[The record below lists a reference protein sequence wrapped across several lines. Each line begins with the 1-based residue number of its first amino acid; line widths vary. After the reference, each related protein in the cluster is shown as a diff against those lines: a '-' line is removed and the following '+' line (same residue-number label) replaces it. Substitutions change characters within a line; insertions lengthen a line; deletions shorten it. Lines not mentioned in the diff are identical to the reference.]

1 MAVSGSDVAALYTL
15 LSNSMNVDQRL
26 RGPAE
31 EALAQSE
38 SRPGFCS
45 CLLELIMAKD
55 LASQNDVR
63 LMATLYFKNSVNRY
77 WRHRRDSSG
86 ISNEEKTHLRQKLL
100 LYLREENEQIAQ
112 MLAVLI
118 SKIARIDYPKEW
130 PDIFMVLSQQL
141 QSADVLASHRI
152 FMILFRTL
160 KELSTKRLTSDQRN
174 FAEISSHFFDYSW
187 HLWQSD
193 MQTILHG
200 FSSLSQSYNSN
211 PDDQHH
217 ELYLTCERWLLCSK
231 IIRQLI
237 ISGFQSDSKCF
248 QEVRPVKEV
257 SPVFLSALQSFLPYY
272 SSFEKKYPKFWD
284 FVKRACTK
292 LMKILV
298 AFQGRHPYSF
308 GDKFVLSSVVDFCLN
323 KITDPE
329 QYVLSFE
336 QFLIQCMMLLLSNAL
351 YPCHRYFVLTASDL
365 EEWYHNSEAFHHE
378 QDMIQWTEKLR
389 PCAEALYIVLFENYS
404 QLLGPVVVSLLQET
418 MNNCPT
424 SVTEITPVLLLK
436 DAAYGAAAYVYYE
449 LSNYLSFKDW
459 FNGALSL
466 ELSNE
471 HPNLRIIHRKVAI
484 ILGQWVSEVKEDT
497 KRPVYCALIRLL
509 QGNDLS
515 VRLAACRSLCLH
527 IEDANFSDREFV
539 DLLPICWDSCFKL
552 FDEVQEFDSKVQVLN
567 LISTLI
573 LHVSEV
579 IPFAEKLVQF
589 FQKVWEE
596 SSGESLLQIQLLV
609 ALKNFVV
616 ALGYQSP
623 ICYSILLPILENGI
637 NINNPDEL
645 NLLEDSMLLWEAT
658 LSHAPSMVPQ
668 LLPNFSRLVDIMERS
683 FDHLEVAVNIIEDYI
698 ILGGNDFLS
707 MHAAN
712 IAKILDLVVG
722 NVNDK
727 GLLSVLPV
735 IDILIQP
742 AKVCVRELF
751 RARLSIVDSSSL
763 VVKFPLHNSAIAP
776 IKWIFD
782 NLERRSSRDGKT
794 PRDAGILVG
803 TAPNGDSTVGNFPC
817 GDGDGKQN
825 SPEAGAGTQA
835 RIPAPSLLIAK
846 INKFT
851 EFFLISPPCHSP
863 FSPYRRTSSCHH
875 PHCVVLSIC
884 GIPFHNSVVVSILLS
899 VAAFPT
905 SSTALS
911 SGLPLRP
918 PTVILKELELSDR
931 WRMGSLRGIEPCG
944 EWGWGAMFPHGGERG
959 WRQRRG
965 ANLRAGMGSRECFPM
980 EVPPLISS
988 TLQKL
993 ILICLSGGDDRD
1005 PSKTSVKAS
1014 SAAILARLLVMNTN
1028 SLAQL
1033 ASDPSTSLLLQTASI
1048 PVQENI
1054 LLCLVDI
1061 WVDKVDNVSCIQKK
1075 TIGLALSIILT
1086 LRLPQ
1091 VIDKLDQILSV
1102 CTSVILGGNS
1112 DLTEEESSGVMSS
1125 STSPDDGNIPSKEFR
1140 KRQARI
1146 YET

>member
-1 MAVSGSDVAALYTL
+1 MALTASDVPAMYSL
-15 LSNSMNVDQRL
+15 LSNSMSADHRL

-45 CLLELIMAKD
+45 CLLEVITAKD
-55 LASQNDVR
+55 LAPQTDVR
-63 LMATLYFKNSVNRY
+63 MMATVYFKNSVNRY

-86 ISNEEKTHLRQKLL
+86 ISNEEKMHLRQKLL
-100 LYLREENEQIAQ
+100 TYLREENDQIAL

-130 PDIFMVLSQQL
+130 PDIFLVLSQQL

-152 FMILFRTL
+152 FLILFRTL

-187 HLWQSD
+187 RLWQSD
-193 MQTILHG
+193 VQTILHG
-200 FSSLSQSYNSN
+200 FSSLSQNCN
-211 PDDQHH
+211 LNAEDQPH

-231 IIRQLI
+231 IVRQLV

-257 SPVFLSALQSFLPYY
+257 SPVFLSAIQSLLPYY
-272 SSFEKKYPKFWD
+272 SSFQKQYPKFWD
-284 FVKRACTK
+284 IVKRACTK

-308 GDKFVLSSVVDFCLN
+308 GDKFVLSSVMDICLN

-329 QYVLSFE
+329 PYLLSFE
-336 QFLIQCMMLLLSNAL
+336 QFLIQCMVMIKNILECKEYKPSVTGRVMDENGVTLELMKKNISSAVGGVLTSLLPTERIVHLCNVLIS
-351 YPCHRYFVLTASDL
+351 RYFVLTANDL
-365 EEWYHNSEAFHHE
+365 EEWYRNPESFHHE
-378 QDMIQWTEKLR
+378 QDMVQWTEKLR
-389 PCAEALYIVLFENYS
+389 PCAEALYIVLFETNS
-404 QLLGPVVVSLLQET
+404 QLLGPVVVSLLQES

-424 SVTEITPVLLLK
+424 SVTEITPALLLK
-436 DAAYGAAAYVYYE
+436 DAVYGATAYVYYE

-471 HPNLRIIHRKVAI
+471 HPNLRIIHRKVAV
-484 ILGQWVSEVKEDT
+484 ILGQWVSEIKDDT
-497 KRPVYCALIRLL
+497 KRPVYCSLIRLL
-509 QGNDLS
+509 QGKDLA

-527 IEDANFSDREFV
+527 IEDANFSEREFV
-539 DLLPICWDSCFKL
+539 DLLPVCWDSCFKL
-552 FDEVQEFDSKVQVLN
+552 FEEVQEFDSKVQVLN
-567 LISTLI
+567 LISILI
-573 LHVSEV
+573 GHVSEV
-579 IPFAEKLVQF
+579 IPFANKLVQF

-623 ICYSILLPILENGI
+623 ICYNILLPILENGI
-637 NINNPDEL
+637 DINSPDEL

-668 LLPNFSRLVDIMERS
+668 LLQYFSRLVDIMERN
-683 FDHLEVAVNIIEDYI
+683 FDHLQVAVNIIEDYI

-707 MHAAN
+707 MHATN
-712 IAKILDLVVG
+712 IAKILDLVIG
-722 NVNDK
+722 NVNNK

-735 IDILIQP
+735 VDILVQ
-742 AKVCVRELF
+742 
-751 RARLSIVDSSSL
+751 
-763 VVKFPLHNSAIAP
+763 
-776 IKWIFD
+776 
-782 NLERRSSRDGKT
+782 
-794 PRDAGILVG
+794 
-803 TAPNGDSTVGNFPC
+803 
-817 GDGDGKQN
+817 
-825 SPEAGAGTQA
+825 
-835 RIPAPSLLIAK
+835 
-846 INKFT
+846 
-851 EFFLISPPCHSP
+851 
-863 FSPYRRTSSCHH
+863 
-875 PHCVVLSIC
+875 
-884 GIPFHNSVVVSILLS
+884 
-899 VAAFPT
+899 
-905 SSTALS
+905 
-911 SGLPLRP
+911 
-918 PTVILKELELSDR
+918 
-931 WRMGSLRGIEPCG
+931 
-944 EWGWGAMFPHGGERG
+944 
-959 WRQRRG
+959 
-965 ANLRAGMGSRECFPM
+965 CFPM

-993 ILICLSGGDDRD
+993 IVICLSGGDDHD

-1061 WVDKVDNVSCIQKK
+1061 WVDKVDNVSSIQKK

-1091 VIDKLDQILSV
+1091 VLDKLDQILSV
-1102 CTSVILGGNS
+1102 CTSVILGRND
-1112 DLTEEESSGVMSS
+1112 DLTEEESSGDMGSS
-1125 STSPDDGNIPSKEFR
+1125 ASPDEGTIPSKEFR
-1140 KRQARI
+1140 KRQIKFSDSINQLSLEECVKENLQTCAAI
-1146 YET
+1146 HGESFNAAMSSMHPSAFAQLKQALKMP

>member
-1 MAVSGSDVAALYTL
+1 MALTASDVPAMYSL
-15 LSNSMNVDQRL
+15 LSNSMSADHRL

-45 CLLELIMAKD
+45 CLLEVITAKD
-55 LASQNDVR
+55 LAPQTDVR
-63 LMATLYFKNSVNRY
+63 MMATVYFKNSVNRY

-86 ISNEEKTHLRQKLL
+86 ISNEEKMHLRQKLL
-100 LYLREENEQIAQ
+100 TYLREENDQIAL

-130 PDIFMVLSQQL
+130 PDIFLILSQQL

-152 FMILFRTL
+152 FLILFRTL

-187 HLWQSD
+187 RLWQSD
-193 MQTILHG
+193 VQTILHG
-200 FSSLSQSYNSN
+200 FSSLSQNCSLNAE
-211 PDDQHH
+211 DQPH

-231 IIRQLI
+231 IVRQLI

-257 SPVFLSALQSFLPYY
+257 SPVFLSAIQSLLPYY
-272 SSFEKKYPKFWD
+272 SSFQKQYPKFWD

-308 GDKFVLSSVVDFCLN
+308 GDKFVLSSVMDICLN

-329 QYVLSFE
+329 PYLLSFE
-336 QFLIQCMMLLLSNAL
+336 QFLIQCMVMIKNILECKEYKPSVTGRVMDENGVTLELMKKNISSAVGGVLSSLLPTERIVHLCNVLIS
-351 YPCHRYFVLTASDL
+351 RYFVLTASDL
-365 EEWYHNSEAFHHE
+365 EEWYRNPESFHHE
-378 QDMIQWTEKLR
+378 QDMVQWTEKLR
-389 PCAEALYIVLFENYS
+389 PCAEALYIVLFETNS
-404 QLLGPVVVSLLQET
+404 QLLGPVVVSLLQES

-424 SVTEITPVLLLK
+424 STTEITPALLLK
-436 DAAYGAAAYVYYE
+436 DAVYGATAYVYYE

-459 FNGALSL
+459 FNGALSV

-471 HPNLRIIHRKVAI
+471 HPNLRIIHRKVAV
-484 ILGQWVSEVKEDT
+484 ILGQWVSEIKDDT

-509 QGNDLS
+509 QGKDLA

-527 IEDANFSDREFV
+527 IEDANFSEREFV

-552 FDEVQEFDSKVQVLN
+552 FEEVQEFDSKVQVLN
-567 LISTLI
+567 LISILI
-573 LHVSEV
+573 GHVSEV
-579 IPFAEKLVQF
+579 IPFANKLVQF

-609 ALKNFVV
+609 ALRNFVV

-623 ICYSILLPILENGI
+623 ICYNILLPILENGI
-637 NINNPDEL
+637 DINSPDEI

-668 LLPNFSRLVDIMERS
+668 LLQYFSRLVDIMDRN
-683 FDHLEVAVNIIEDYI
+683 FDHLQVAVNIIEDYI

-707 MHAAN
+707 MHATN
-712 IAKILDLVVG
+712 IAKTLDLVIG
-722 NVNDK
+722 NVNNK

-735 IDILIQP
+735 VDILIQ
-742 AKVCVRELF
+742 
-751 RARLSIVDSSSL
+751 
-763 VVKFPLHNSAIAP
+763 
-776 IKWIFD
+776 
-782 NLERRSSRDGKT
+782 
-794 PRDAGILVG
+794 
-803 TAPNGDSTVGNFPC
+803 
-817 GDGDGKQN
+817 
-825 SPEAGAGTQA
+825 
-835 RIPAPSLLIAK
+835 
-846 INKFT
+846 
-851 EFFLISPPCHSP
+851 
-863 FSPYRRTSSCHH
+863 
-875 PHCVVLSIC
+875 
-884 GIPFHNSVVVSILLS
+884 
-899 VAAFPT
+899 
-905 SSTALS
+905 
-911 SGLPLRP
+911 
-918 PTVILKELELSDR
+918 
-931 WRMGSLRGIEPCG
+931 
-944 EWGWGAMFPHGGERG
+944 
-959 WRQRRG
+959 
-965 ANLRAGMGSRECFPM
+965 CFPM

-993 ILICLSGGDDRD
+993 IVICLSGGDDHD
-1005 PSKTSVKAS
+1005 PSKTSVKAF

-1061 WVDKVDNVSCIQKK
+1061 WVDKVDNVSSIQKK
-1075 TIGLALSIILT
+1075 IIGLALSIILT

-1091 VIDKLDQILSV
+1091 VLDKLDQILSV
-1102 CTSVILGGNS
+1102 CTSVILGRND
-1112 DLTEEESSGVMSS
+1112 DLTEEESSGDMGSS
-1125 STSPDDGNIPSKEFR
+1125 ASPDEGTIPSKEFR
-1140 KRQARI
+1140 KRQIKFSDRI
-1146 YET
+1146 NQLSLEECVRENLQTCAAIHGESFNAAMSSMHPSAFAQLKQALKMP